1 MTIEQRLAELKIVL
15 PHAAAPAANYVP
27 TVLHGGLLH
36 ISGQIPFDTE
46 GQLIRGRIG
55 DTMTVC
61 SLVLHSGFVVIGQS
75 ACIDPAKYDEAVGCE
90 MARKNAVNQLWALE
104 GYHVKETD
112 YAAQAAMEA

>member
-1 MTIEQRLAELKIVL
+1 MKQINPEQLEAKIK
-15 PHAAAPAANYVP
+15 HEKY
-27 TVLHGGLLH
+27 H
-36 ISGQIPFDTE
+36 
-46 GQLIRGRIG
+46 RIG

-104 GYHVKETD
+104 GYHVKETN